1 MEASNRGQR
10 GTITRRKAAIA
21 LLCVVG
27 VGAWLLLRLFPDASI
42 YLEQAPDRFVRIFAA
57 RGNEYTMLLGLLL
70 IFWVQVSQRQWLRA
84 TISFLI
90 AAFWLVY
97 SESLVFWLNGLGAD
111 SYSEAQHFDWEEAI
125 FFFKTL
131 PSILSPIYPY
141 RRLTIY
147 VILGI
152 ALLWSLGRARR
163 ALGISRAHYQRAQ
176 LIAGLVIV
184 ALPLVKIATGAYL
197 SAVDNS
203 TLYRQA
209 TQNFDHAIAPISFP
223 NSLKVVVYIGEST
236 SAMNFGVYGYPR
248 ATTPQLLRL
257 RNEDPGLILFDNV
270 MATFTHT
277 SQSLLET
284 LSIGLDASQNAQPIM
299 TRQRLSLVD
308 LLADSHVPVALL
320 SNQGETG
327 TWNMASRIVFRK
339 AKRTYSVKSGAAGN
353 ADFKIPRPYDLD
365 FFTPE
370 LAALLRDLPRKS
382 PSVIFLHSYAGHG
395 GLDGY
400 LTALPAAFRGKVD
413 DFLTNRLPVQI
424 FGDVVNQPLVTQLT
438 EGAETYDAAMRY
450 VDFSISQIIA
460 QVSKVEE
467 PVVYLYF
474 SDHGESSFSAS
485 GHESSRFKLE
495 MGRVPF
501 VMYFNQAARNQYA
514 DLYAKYR
521 SLSGGTSIS
530 TLAQVPATVIDLLG
544 GSAQARR
551 ELPELTG
558 VIGDPAGKPPPPV
571 LVRSTGSGDTF
582 VSLTNTESIASPL
595 AQGGLVTNAA
605 DDATRVY
612 VARQT
617 RVLAPTLLCYGKADT
632 LASALRGALAGDCVG
647 IALASSGADAF
658 TTSLGPGQPPGP
670 GLASILRIVEPQK
683 RSLWIDAT
691 AAGLPG
697 SCESLGRAL
706 AADGQAS
713 TRTIGF
719 PADAPKPGSALL
731 TCAGK
736 LRDLG
741 LRVALQVPTGQLLSC
756 AGDSPAS
763 AQVCKDL
770 DAELDVAIASGNFT
784 DLAYE
789 HRGEPATRRVPSI
802 ATLPQTVTGVA
813 PRDLPSI
820 VPGRYRMV
828 VVTPADVNRVR

>member
-1 MEASNRGQR
+1 MEASNRGLR

-339 AKRTYSVKSGAAGN
+339 AKRT
-353 ADFKIPRPYDLD
+353 
-365 FFTPE
+365 
-370 LAALLRDLPRKS
+370 
-382 PSVIFLHSYAGHG
+382 
-395 GLDGY
+395 
-400 LTALPAAFRGKVD
+400 
-413 DFLTNRLPVQI
+413 
-424 FGDVVNQPLVTQLT
+424 
-438 EGAETYDAAMRY
+438 
-450 VDFSISQIIA
+450 
-460 QVSKVEE
+460 
-467 PVVYLYF
+467 
-474 SDHGESSFSAS
+474 
-485 GHESSRFKLE
+485 
-495 MGRVPF
+495 
-501 VMYFNQAARNQYA
+501 
-514 DLYAKYR
+514 
-521 SLSGGTSIS
+521 
-530 TLAQVPATVIDLLG
+530 
-544 GSAQARR
+544 
-551 ELPELTG
+551 
-558 VIGDPAGKPPPPV
+558 
-571 LVRSTGSGDTF
+571 
-582 VSLTNTESIASPL
+582 
-595 AQGGLVTNAA
+595 
-605 DDATRVY
+605 
-612 VARQT
+612 
-617 RVLAPTLLCYGKADT
+617 
-632 LASALRGALAGDCVG
+632 
-647 IALASSGADAF
+647 
-658 TTSLGPGQPPGP
+658 
-670 GLASILRIVEPQK
+670 
-683 RSLWIDAT
+683 
-691 AAGLPG
+691 
-697 SCESLGRAL
+697 
-706 AADGQAS
+706 
-713 TRTIGF
+713 
-719 PADAPKPGSALL
+719 
-731 TCAGK
+731 
-736 LRDLG
+736 
-741 LRVALQVPTGQLLSC
+741 
-756 AGDSPAS
+756 
-763 AQVCKDL
+763 
-770 DAELDVAIASGNFT
+770 
-784 DLAYE
+784 
-789 HRGEPATRRVPSI
+789 
-802 ATLPQTVTGVA
+802 
-813 PRDLPSI
+813 
-820 VPGRYRMV
+820 
-828 VVTPADVNRVR
+828 

>member
-365 FFTPE
+365 FFAPE
-370 LAALLRDLPRKS
+370 LAVLLRDLPGKS
-382 PSVIFLHSYAGHG
+382 PAVIVLHSYAGHG
-395 GLDGY
+395 GLDG
-400 LTALPAAFRGKVD
+400 
-413 DFLTNRLPVQI
+413 
-424 FGDVVNQPLVTQLT
+424 
-438 EGAETYDAAMRY
+438 
-450 VDFSISQIIA
+450 
-460 QVSKVEE
+460 
-467 PVVYLYF
+467 
-474 SDHGESSFSAS
+474 
-485 GHESSRFKLE
+485 
-495 MGRVPF
+495 
-501 VMYFNQAARNQYA
+501 
-514 DLYAKYR
+514 
-521 SLSGGTSIS
+521 
-530 TLAQVPATVIDLLG
+530 
-544 GSAQARR
+544 
-551 ELPELTG
+551 
-558 VIGDPAGKPPPPV
+558 
-571 LVRSTGSGDTF
+571 
-582 VSLTNTESIASPL
+582 
-595 AQGGLVTNAA
+595 
-605 DDATRVY
+605 
-612 VARQT
+612 
-617 RVLAPTLLCYGKADT
+617 
-632 LASALRGALAGDCVG
+632 
-647 IALASSGADAF
+647 
-658 TTSLGPGQPPGP
+658 
-670 GLASILRIVEPQK
+670 
-683 RSLWIDAT
+683 
-691 AAGLPG
+691 
-697 SCESLGRAL
+697 
-706 AADGQAS
+706 
-713 TRTIGF
+713 
-719 PADAPKPGSALL
+719 
-731 TCAGK
+731 
-736 LRDLG
+736 
-741 LRVALQVPTGQLLSC
+741 
-756 AGDSPAS
+756 
-763 AQVCKDL
+763 
-770 DAELDVAIASGNFT
+770 
-784 DLAYE
+784 
-789 HRGEPATRRVPSI
+789 
-802 ATLPQTVTGVA
+802 
-813 PRDLPSI
+813 
-820 VPGRYRMV
+820 
-828 VVTPADVNRVR
+828 